1 MTSIPL
7 ATTNVRRRAISATT
21 IGRIV
26 TALPVLFLAFDTGIK
41 FTGADAVAQS
51 MNQLGYGPS
60 AAPVIGILEL
70 ICLAIYLIPSTA
82 VLGAVLLTG
91 YLGGAIASHVRVGNP
106 LFSHELF
113 PTYIAALLWGGL
125 YLRESRL
132 RALLPFRK

>member
-7 ATTNVRRRAISATT
+7 SVTNVRRRSISGTT

-26 TALPVLFLAFDTGIK
+26 TALPVLFLAFDTAIK
-41 FTGADAVAQS
+41 FSNVPAVAET
-51 MNQLGYGPS
+51 MNQLGYAPS
-60 AAPVIGILEL
+60 AAPLIGILEL
-70 ICLAIYLIPSTA
+70 ACLAIYLGPQTA

-113 PTYIAALLWGGL
+113 PTYIAALLWLGL
-125 YLRESRL
+125 YLREPRL